1 MDTGLSAADII
12 AMTKD
17 GVGNGNGNGYG
28 NGAWDNPFIYLV
40 WLALLGNGGL
50 WGNRGGNEGGYSGS
64 AGAVGRYA
72 CVPSCGD
79 LFEGFN
85 NQDVNGQLRG
95 ITQGICDGF
104 YAVNTGLLQGFNGA
118 NVATL
123 QGVNTIQ
130 SDLCRGFG
138 GVNTAISNLGFQMQ
152 QCCCDTDKAIATLGY
167 NNQAAMNALSTQLA
181 QCCCDMR
188 YDMASQFCDT
198 RNTIQNTTRDII
210 DNQNSNTRAIL
221 DFMVQSQMSEK
232 DAQIAALTNQLSQS
246 NQNAVIG
253 ARIDSAVAEVLR
265 RTGNDCPTAAY
276 IVQPPTPV
284 NFPVNSC
291 GSVQFGCGCGCA

>member
-12 AMTKD
+12 AMTRD
-17 GVGNGNGNGYG
+17 GVGNGNG

-50 WGNRGGNEGGYSGS
+50 WGNRGNTDGATGS
-64 AGAVGRYA
+64 SVGAVGRYN

-95 ITQGICDGF
+95 ITQGLCDGF
-104 YAVNTGLLQGFNGA
+104 YAVNTGLLQGFNGTNTTMLQGFNGA

-123 QGVNTIQ
+123 QGVNAIQ
-130 SDLCRGFG
+130 SDLCKGFG

-152 QCCCDTDKAIATLGY
+152 QCCCDTDKAISTLGY
-167 NNQAAMNALSTQLA
+167 NNQAGFNALGTQIA
-181 QCCCDMR
+181 QCCCDMK

-210 DNQNSNTRAIL
+210 DNQNANTRSIL
-221 DFMVQSQMSEK
+221 DFMIQTKLADK
-232 DAQIAALTNQLSQS
+232 DAQIAELQRAASQDR
-246 NQNAVIG
+246 QNAYLTTAMTQQTAQLIN
-253 ARIDSAVAEVLR
+253 AINPPAV
-265 RTGNDCPTAAY
+265 PAY
-276 IVQPPTPV
+276 VVPNPNACST
-284 NFPVNSC
+284 FSSCGCNSC
-291 GSVQFGCGCGCA
+291 Y

>member
-1 MDTGLSAADII
+1 MDTGLSAADIV

-17 GVGNGNGNGYG
+17 SCNNGNGTSDWMN
-28 NGAWDNPFIYLV
+28 NPFIYLV
-40 WLALLGNGGL
+40 WLALLGNGGIF
-50 WGNRGGNEGGYSGS
+50 GNRGGYGSGS
-64 AGAVGRYA
+64 G
-72 CVPSCGD
+72 GD
-79 LFEGFN
+79 CAPATCSELFDGFN

-104 YAVNTGLLQGFNGA
+104 YAVNTGILQNANAIQSSLCQGFNG
-118 NVATL
+118 
-123 QGVNTIQ
+123 VN
-130 SDLCRGFG
+130 S
-138 GVNTAISNLGFQMQ
+138 NISNLGYQLS
-152 QCCCDTDKAIATLGY
+152 QCCCETDKTIMQ
-167 NNQAAMNALSTQLA
+167 NSFQIQAGLIALSTQIA
-181 QCCCDMR
+181 QSCCDTR

-210 DNQNSNTRAIL
+210 DNQNNNTRAIL
-221 DFMVQSQMSEK
+221 DFMVQSQMSDK
-232 DAQIAALTNQLSQS
+232 DAQIAALTAQLSQS

-284 NFPVNSC
+284 NFPVNGC
-291 GSVQFGCGCGCA
+291 NTVQFSNGCGGCGC

>member
-1 MDTGLSAADII
+1 METGLSAADIV
-12 AMTKD
+12 AMTRD
-17 GVGNGNGNGYG
+17 TNGVNGNG

-50 WGNRGGNEGGYSGS
+50 WGNRGNNDGGGSSGGGS
-64 AGAVGRYA
+64 IDRVIF
-72 CVPSCGD
+72 D
-79 LFEGFN
+79 GFN

-104 YAVNTGLLQGFNGA
+104 YAVNTGMLNGFYG
-118 NVATL
+118 T
-123 QGVNTIQ
+123 Q
-130 SDLCRGFG
+130 SALCQGFG
-138 GVNTAISNLGFQMQ
+138 GVNTAISNLGYQVQ
-152 QCCCDTDKAIATLGY
+152 QCCCDTDKAIMQGNFQT
-167 NNQAAMNALSTQLA
+167 QAGFNALGTQLA

-210 DNQNSNTRAIL
+210 ENQNGNTRAIL
-221 DFMVQSQMSEK
+221 DFLVQSQMADK
-232 DAQIAALTNQLSQS
+232 DAQIAALTSQLSQS

-284 NFPVNSC
+284 TFPVNGC
-291 GSVQFGCGCGCA
+291 GNFQYGGCGCA

>member
-1 MDTGLSAADII
+1 METGLSAADIV
-12 AMTKD
+12 AMTRD
-17 GVGNGNGNGYG
+17 INGGNGNG

-50 WGNRGGNEGGYSGS
+50 WGNRGNNGGNDFGGGSGGS
-64 AGAVGRYA
+64 SVER
-72 CVPSCGD
+72 VI
-79 LFEGFN
+79 FEGFN
-85 NQDVNGQLRG
+85 NQDINGQLRG
-95 ITQGICDGF
+95 ITQGLCDGF
-104 YAVNTGLLQGFNGA
+104 YAVNTGMLNGFYGTQSALCQGFSGINSG
-118 NVATL
+118 
-123 QGVNTIQ
+123 
-130 SDLCRGFG
+130 
-138 GVNTAISNLGFQMQ
+138 ISNLGYQIQ
-152 QCCCDTDKAIATLGY
+152 QCCCDTDKGIMQSAFQT
-167 NNQAAMNALSTQLA
+167 QAGFNALGTQLA

-210 DNQNSNTRAIL
+210 ENQNGNTRAIL
-221 DFMVQSQMSEK
+221 DFLVQSQIADK
-232 DAQIAALTNQLSQS
+232 DAQIAALTAQLSQS

-284 NFPVNSC
+284 SFPTNCC
-291 GSVQFGCGCGCA
+291 GAVQFGNGYGGCGGCA